1 MSLYYPMMLKI
12 EGRPCTVVGG
22 GAVAQRK
29 VETLLEYGAVV
40 TVISPSLT
48 EKLKLLLE
56 NNKIHYKNKVYETG
70 DLTGSFL
77 VYGVTDDKVVNEKCK
92 KEAESQNMLVN
103 IGDSSELSDFIL
115 PAVLKRGSL
124 IITISTEGKSPA
136 LSRKIRRQLEI
147 LYDESYDDLLETLGK
162 IRTKA
167 LMEIPSIE
175 DRKALFH
182 QLVYDELDKLDKLE
196 LKRDMEELKKAMWE
210 VYKYYTVKKG
220 VSR

>member
-1 MSLYYPMMLKI
+1 
-12 EGRPCTVVGG
+12 
-22 GAVAQRK
+22 
-29 VETLLEYGAVV
+29 
-40 TVISPSLT
+40 
-48 EKLKLLLE
+48 
-56 NNKIHYKNKVYETG
+56 
-70 DLTGSFL
+70 
-77 VYGVTDDKVVNEKCK
+77 VTDDKVVNEKCK